1 MPLRKQQNNM
11 SMRKIVLKHKA
22 LPKQQPLL
30 QKALLTATFAML
42 SSDLFAQRWRGE
54 YDDITPTPWW
64 LSMFIVTAFLFYL
77 WIRKSKRLKYLDI
90 KNNYVTIDPSSL
102 PHTSKMFLLTNGIEI
117 IGILTNKQGK
127 VIKKSS
133 LIFEESDDILE
144 DKELIKNINIKYT
157 VDKINKSY
165 YLGRIV
171 KEKEKYINNYLKK
184 INKLEDEYLLKYLY
198 YDIYNIDEVN
208 IDKIYNNLINL
219 TKKDINK
226 IYECIKRVELELKQQ

>member
-1 MPLRKQQNNM
+1 MDYIYD
-11 SMRKIVLKHKA
+11 IVLNFNDDYYEFYEW
-22 LPKQQPLL
+22 KQEDKINNIKKIPIY
-30 QKALLTATFAML
+30 K
-42 SSDLFAQRWRGE
+42 
-54 YDDITPTPWW
+54 IPTN
-64 LSMFIVTAFLFYL
+64 
-77 WIRKSKRLKYLDI
+77 KYLDI
-90 KNNYVTIDPSSL
+90 KNNHVTIDQSSL